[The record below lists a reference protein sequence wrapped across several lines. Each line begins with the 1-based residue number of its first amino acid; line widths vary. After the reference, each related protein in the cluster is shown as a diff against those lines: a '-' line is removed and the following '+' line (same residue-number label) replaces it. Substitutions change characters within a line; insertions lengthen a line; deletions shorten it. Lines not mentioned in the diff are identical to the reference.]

1 MPPSTVASIPGV
13 RVPSA
18 PSVTL
23 QSHVR
28 LPATVDLALLD
39 DWLTT
44 GLEVPVEPMRDMPE
58 DVDPH
63 AAAVLW
69 RGLLL
74 AREFLQLA
82 KVPAFDPPQILGLER
97 KPGAEDVWKVTVSL
111 PRVDQ
116 ILNNAYALAFNA
128 GVDVCSQVCRLPRTS
143 ESAAQVYTAIV
154 QKVIDPLR
162 RMVVAGESGM
172 HVLREAR
179 RLDIPFF
186 HLGSDVFQLGWGR
199 RRRLIDRSS
208 LVGDSALGSRLVR
221 NKYLAASFVRQAGL
235 PAPEHELVGRIEEAR
250 PAAARIGY
258 PVVVKPTD
266 RERGEGVTTGVQSD
280 AALAA
285 ALTVALQATPTR
297 QALVEREV
305 PGVCHRLFMARG
317 RLLYAVKRLPH
328 SIAGDGRRTIAQ
340 LVVAA
345 NAREAARPPWRRDK
359 HYPLDSLAL
368 QVLAA
373 RGLGPSSVPAAGAF
387 VPLRPIET
395 TAWGG
400 HDEEVTAIIHP
411 ENVRVAR
418 RAAEIFALDVAGVD
432 IISPDITRPWHENGA
447 IINEVNFAPLL
458 GGHDISRSHI
468 AGYLRDLVEEDG
480 RIPVEVFVGGAEA
493 FAAARSRHAEL
504 VSRGTAAF
512 LASHD
517 TTLDATGRSL
527 PLAAHG
533 LGRRCRA
540 LFLDQAVGAIVLV
553 AQTDELE
560 RSGLPFDRITALHV
574 VDRQLVRHDQP
585 GSAATDDDVAGVIE
599 RLRTCLAAGDASG
612 DPAKR

>member
-23 QSHVR
+23 QSHLR

-44 GLEVPVEPMRDMPE
+44 GLEVPVEPMPDGHGE
-58 DVDPH
+58 ADPQG
-63 AAAVLW
+63 AILW

-82 KVPAFDPPQILGLER
+82 KVPAFDLPQILGLER

-116 ILNNAYALAFNA
+116 ILNNAYVLAFNA
-128 GVDVCSQVCRLPRTS
+128 GVDVCSQVCRLPRTP
-143 ESAAQVYTAIV
+143 ETAAKVYTAIV
-154 QKVIDPLR
+154 PKVIDPLR

-221 NKYLAASFVRQAGL
+221 NKYLAASFIRQAGL
-235 PAPEHELVGRIEEAR
+235 PAPEHEIVGRIEEAR

-266 RERGEGVTTGVQSD
+266 RERGEGVTTGVRSD
-280 AALAA
+280 ADLAA
-285 ALTVALQATPTR
+285 ALTVAIGATASR

-328 SIAGDGRRTIAQ
+328 SIAGDGRRTVAE

-345 NAREAARPPWRRDK
+345 NAREAARPPWRREK
-359 HYPLDSLAL
+359 HYPLDTLAL

-373 RGLGPSSVPAAGAF
+373 RGLGPSSVPAAGVF

-400 HDEEVTAIIHP
+400 HDEEVTATIHL

-432 IISPDITRPWHENGA
+432 IISPDITRPWYENGA

-458 GGHDISRSHI
+458 GGHEISRSHI
-468 AGYLRDLVEEDG
+468 ARYLRDLVEEDG
-480 RIPVEVFVGGAEA
+480 RIPIEVFVGGAEA
-493 FAAARSRHAEL
+493 LITARSRHAEL

-512 LASHD
+512 LTSHD
-517 TTLDATGRSL
+517 TTFDATGRSL
-527 PLAAHG
+527 ALAAHG
-533 LGRRCRA
+533 LARRCRA
-540 LFLDQAVGAIVLV
+540 LFLDPAVGALVLV
-553 AQTDELE
+553 AQTDEFE
-560 RSGLPFDRITALHV
+560 RSGLPFDRITALHT
-574 VDRQLVRHDQP
+574 VDRRLVRHDQP
-585 GSAATDDDVAGVIE
+585 GAAAADDDVAGVIE
-599 RLRTCLAAGDASG
+599 RLRACLAGADASG
-612 DPAKR
+612 DPTKR

>member
-1 MPPSTVASIPGV
+1 MPPSTVSSIPGV

-28 LPATVDLALLD
+28 LPITADLALLD
-39 DWLTT
+39 EWLTA
-44 GLEVPVEPMRDMPE
+44 GLEVPIEPLAEVPQG
-58 DVDPH
+58 VDPH

-82 KVPAFDPPQILGLER
+82 KIPAFDPPQILGLE
-97 KPGAEDVWKVTVSL
+97 PQPSVDGVWKVTVSL

-128 GVDVCSQVCRLPRTS
+128 GVDVCLQVCRLPRTS

-250 PAAARIGY
+250 PAAARIRY

-285 ALTVALQATPTR
+285 ALTVALQATPSR

-305 PGVCHRLFMARG
+305 PGVCHRLFMVRG

-345 NAREAARPPWRRDK
+345 NAREAARPPWRREK
-359 HYPLDSLAL
+359 HYPLDTLAL

-400 HDEEVTAIIHP
+400 HDEEVTATIHP

-468 AGYLRDLVEEDG
+468 ARYLRDLVEEDG

-512 LASHD
+512 LTSHD
-517 TTLDATGRSL
+517 TTFDATGRSL
-527 PLAAHG
+527 PLAVHG

-553 AQTDELE
+553 VQTDELE

-585 GSAATDDDVAGVIE
+585 EAVAADGDTAGVIE
-599 RLRTCLAAGDASG
+599 RLRACLVDADASG
-612 DPAKR
+612 YPAKR

>member
-23 QSHVR
+23 QSYVR

-44 GLEVPVEPMRDMPE
+44 GLEVPVEPMPDGRGEAD
-58 DVDPH
+58 
-63 AAAVLW
+63 AQAAVLW

-82 KVPAFDPPQILGLER
+82 KVPAFDLPQIHGLER

-116 ILNNAYALAFNA
+116 ILNNAYVLAFNT
-128 GVDVCSQVCRLPRTS
+128 GIDVCSQVCRLPRTPES
-143 ESAAQVYTAIV
+143 ENKVYTAIV
-154 QKVIDPLR
+154 KQVIDPLR

-179 RLDIPFF
+179 RLGIPFF

-235 PAPEHELVGRIEEAR
+235 PAPEHEIVGQIEEAR
-250 PAAARIGY
+250 AAAARIGH
-258 PVVVKPTD
+258 PLVVKPTD
-266 RERGEGVTTGVQSD
+266 RERGEGVTTGVRSD
-280 AALAA
+280 ADLAA
-285 ALTVALQATPTR
+285 ALTVAIGATASR

-328 SIAGDGRRTIAQ
+328 SIEGDGRRTVAE

-345 NAREAARPPWRRDK
+345 NAREAARPPWRREK
-359 HYPLDSLAL
+359 HYPLDTLAL

-373 RGLGPSSVPAAGAF
+373 RGLGPASVPAAGTF

-400 HDEEVTAIIHP
+400 HDEEVTATIHP

-458 GGHDISRSHI
+458 GGHEISRGYI
-468 AGYLRDLVEEDG
+468 ASYLRDLVEEDG

-512 LASHD
+512 LTSHD
-517 TTLDATGRSL
+517 TTFDATGRSL
-527 PLAAHG
+527 ALAVHG
-533 LGRRCRA
+533 LARRCRA
-540 LFLDQAVGAIVLV
+540 LFLDSAVGAIVLV
-553 AQTDELE
+553 VQTDELE
-560 RSGLPFDRITALHV
+560 RSGLPFDRITALHT
-574 VDRQLVRHDQP
+574 VDRRLVRHDQP
-585 GSAATDDDVAGVIE
+585 GMAAADDDVAGVIE
-599 RLRTCLAAGDASG
+599 RLRSCLVDADASG
-612 DPAKR
+612 HAAKR

>member
-23 QSHVR
+23 QSYVR

-44 GLEVPVEPMRDMPE
+44 GLEVPVEPMPDGHGE
-58 DVDPH
+58 ADPQ
-63 AAAVLW
+63 AAILW

-82 KVPAFDPPQILGLER
+82 KVPAFDLPQILGLER

-116 ILNNAYALAFNA
+116 ILNNAYVLAFNA
-128 GVDVCSQVCRLPRTS
+128 GVDVCSQVCRLPRTP
-143 ESAAQVYTAIV
+143 ETVAKVYTAIV
-154 QKVIDPLR
+154 PKVIDPLR

-172 HVLREAR
+172 HLLREAR

-221 NKYLAASFVRQAGL
+221 NKYLAASFIRQAGL

-250 PAAARIGY
+250 AAAARIGH
-258 PVVVKPTD
+258 PLVVKPTD
-266 RERGEGVTTGVQSD
+266 RERGEGVTTGVRSD
-280 AALAA
+280 ADLAA
-285 ALTVALQATPTR
+285 ALTVAIGATASR

-328 SIAGDGRRTIAQ
+328 SIEGDGRRTVAE

-345 NAREAARPPWRRDK
+345 NAREAARPPWRREK
-359 HYPLDSLAL
+359 HYPLDTLAL

-373 RGLGPSSVPAAGAF
+373 RGLGPSSVPAAGVF

-400 HDEEVTAIIHP
+400 HDEEVTATIHP

-418 RAAEIFALDVAGVD
+418 RAAELFALDVAGVD
-432 IISPDITRPWHENGA
+432 IISPDITRPWYENGA

-458 GGHDISRSHI
+458 GGHEISRGYI
-468 AGYLRDLVEEDG
+468 ASYLRDLVEEDG

-493 FAAARSRHAEL
+493 FAAARSRHTEL

-512 LASHD
+512 LTSHD
-517 TTLDATGRSL
+517 TTFDATGRSL
-527 PLAAHG
+527 AVAAHG
-533 LGRRCRA
+533 LARRCRA
-540 LFLDQAVGAIVLV
+540 LFLDPAVGGLVLV
-553 AQTDELE
+553 AQTDELV

-585 GSAATDDDVAGVIE
+585 GAAAEDDDVAGVIE
-599 RLRTCLAAGDASG
+599 RLRSCLVDADASG
-612 DPAKR
+612 HAAKR